1 MTELMAKCA
10 DGETRV
16 LCISTL
22 FSDVTKYIPDITVEQ
37 MQLVD
42 TVFRTIKKMNVEQS
56 NLHLVAKGW
65 NELFLILEISSKL
78 GISSVK
84 SAVESA
90 IRYNL
95 QEIVTPG
102 DARVKFGISNNFPD
116 AQDTALTEIFVE
128 IFDQY
133 VVHQKDE
140 K

>member
-1 MTELMAKCA
+1 MVKCA

-16 LCISTL
+16 LCISAL
-22 FSDVTKYIPDITVEQ
+22 FSDVTKYIPDITVEE

-42 TVFRTIKKMNVEQS
+42 TVFRNIKKMSVDQS

-65 NELFLILEISSKL
+65 SELFLILEISSKL

-102 DARVKFGISNNFPD
+102 DARVKFGVSNNFPD